1 MDDAPEATSK
11 KPCCVCDGPGGQHC
25 TKCKSRHYCGKKC
38 QLVDWNEGGHKTL
51 CRQMTAEFQDRLL
64 DELTPEKKPKEAG
77 HPTATATDTTLN
89 DDKSAWRVKCAICLD
104 VMPNEDGAQMFHSC
118 CCKKICTGCSNKCEY
133 DDRCPLCR
141 APIPNSAAESLRQVQ
156 KHADKGNAEAQSV
169 LGCMY
174 TIGDK
179 GLKKRFKRAFQL
191 HKLAAAQGHAQA
203 QNALGNFCQSGH
215 GIKIDSK
222 AAALWNFDNG
232 MGVAQSH
239 AEAAKWYRLAVA
251 QGYTDAL
258 SNRWS
263 YANGIGAPQDRV
275 EGLEA
280 LRLFKRAAAKG
291 DAGAAGYT
299 DALFNL
305 GWCYVNGRGPPQ
317 DLHEALR
324 LLKRAAAQGDAGAA
338 VEAKRLEAHLAAA
351 RGR

>member
-1 MDDAPEATSK
+1 
-11 KPCCVCDGPGGQHC
+11 
-25 TKCKSRHYCGKKC
+25 
-38 QLVDWNEGGHKTL
+38 
-51 CRQMTAEFQDRLL
+51 
-64 DELTPEKKPKEAG
+64 
-77 HPTATATDTTLN
+77 
-89 DDKSAWRVKCAICLD
+89 
-104 VMPNEDGAQMFHSC
+104 MPNEDGAQMFHSC

-222 AAALWNFDNG
+222 AAALWYRRSADQGFPTAQYNIGRNFDNG

-291 DAGAAGYT
+291 DAGAAVE
-299 DALFNL
+299 AQRL
-305 GWCYVNGRGPPQ
+305 GA
-317 DLHEALR
+317 H
-324 LLKRAAAQGDAGAA
+324 RAAAQG
-338 VEAKRLEAHLAAA
+338 R
-351 RGR
+351 